1 MQISSVNSVGG
12 YDPRCD
18 DDVTYREWMSRI
30 QARFESITANAS
42 SLYISSAQGLWKAY
56 LSGFAD
62 DATRQY
68 HNCWTCQAFV
78 DRFGGLVVVD
88 DSGVAH
94 SALWRVDDAPDLYKP
109 AVQAML
115 DVLAKAPK
123 VDRPFFSDEAVLG
136 SAEAGGWAHFSLVLP
151 PKFVNNSALLAAHQ
165 VVAAKTQ
172 GRASVRRAIG
182 QYKPEVVKRALTIL
196 ESDALYRGEAVIGPA
211 QFLAAVHEAMQLPAD
226 YARHNLVWKL
236 VTEAAEGMLHPTST
250 MISTLLDDLMDTSLG
265 LDDVKRRFAAKM
277 NPLVHRRPQA
287 APSAGNIVRAEKIV
301 EKLGVQRSLERR
313 FARLHEIEALWRPP
327 LPSGGEAGGGVFS
340 HLKAKDAKPAMPP
353 VHASTEATPITYVKF
368 RDTVLPKAES
378 IEAMV
383 THGNQPFA
391 AFVTA
396 LYDDAPPIIKWDRA
410 DRRNPFTW
418 YMWGTRQVSGSPP
431 SQWGLRSGWV
441 KVTAVSRSPAEWGL
455 PAGNDSVAAYRSAM
469 FVLEG
474 AVDSRDDGNAL
485 FPEFLAPEF
494 HEISSTVEAYSKSA
508 KIHGR
513 DSASAS
519 GILVSA
525 SGKPHPLRVRV
536 TAGGVTQ
543 VYNIDRWD

>member
-12 YDPRCD
+12 YDPRSD
-18 DDVTYREWMSRI
+18 
-30 QARFESITANAS
+30 NAS
-42 SLYISSAQGLWKAY
+42 
-56 LSGFAD
+56 
-62 DATRQY
+62 
-68 HNCWTCQAFV
+68 
-78 DRFGGLVVVD
+78 
-88 DSGVAH
+88 
-94 SALWRVDDAPDLYKP
+94 
-109 AVQAML
+109 
-115 DVLAKAPK
+115 
-123 VDRPFFSDEAVLG
+123 
-136 SAEAGGWAHFSLVLP
+136 
-151 PKFVNNSALLAAHQ
+151 
-165 VVAAKTQ
+165 
-172 GRASVRRAIG
+172 
-182 QYKPEVVKRALTIL
+182 
-196 ESDALYRGEAVIGPA
+196 YRGW
-211 QFLAAVHEAMQLPAD
+211 LA
-226 YARHNLVWKL
+226 
-236 VTEAAEGMLHPTST
+236 
-250 MISTLLDDLMDTSLG
+250 
-265 LDDVKRRFAAKM
+265 
-277 NPLVHRRPQA
+277 
-287 APSAGNIVRAEKIV
+287 
-301 EKLGVQRSLERR
+301 RSLERR

-327 LPSGGEAGGGVFS
+327 LVPGGAAANGALPSPGGDE
-340 HLKAKDAKPAMPP
+340 
-353 VHASTEATPITYVKF
+353 ASTEATPISYVKF
-368 RDTVLPKAES
+368 RDTVLPGAES

-455 PAGNDSVAAYRSAM
+455 PAGSDSVAAYRSAM

-474 AVDSRDDGNAL
+474 AVDSREDGNAL